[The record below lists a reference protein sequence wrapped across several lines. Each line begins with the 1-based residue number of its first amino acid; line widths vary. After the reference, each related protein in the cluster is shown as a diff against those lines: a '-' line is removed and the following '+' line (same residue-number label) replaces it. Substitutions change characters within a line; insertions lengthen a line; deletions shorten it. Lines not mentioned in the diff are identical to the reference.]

1 MKKIVPHGPQETSM
15 KPEKTKKEAAHLE
28 PRPLTAQK
36 RWWHSKLAKNTGLA
50 FLTAAIM
57 GLIVWYFAFR
67 PYVSTD
73 DARVAEDLVRIAP
86 NGVGGTVLKINAAEG
101 DRVKRGQVLV
111 ELDHTPYQSQL
122 LKAQARATLAQTD
135 LVRADR
141 LFKQGGLSGRDYQA
155 AQANAQEAQAD
166 LQLAQNALD
175 NTYLKS
181 PVDGIVVE
189 KIAVD
194 GNLLESG
201 QVALVV
207 ADVDHAWVAAN
218 IQETSV
224 GDVKVGQPV
233 RIHVDEGGN
242 LTGQV
247 LEITAATAAQ
257 FALLPSENA
266 SGNFIK
272 LVQRIPI
279 KISLDPHPD
288 RVLKAGQSV
297 EIKIK
302 VN

>member
-1 MKKIVPHGPQETSM
+1 MKKIVPRGPKETRM
-15 KPEKTKKEAAHLE
+15 KPAKAKKEVGHSE
-28 PRPLTAQK
+28 PRLLTPQK
-36 RWWHSKLAKNTGLA
+36 RWWHSKLAKNTGWA
-50 FLTAAIM
+50 FLTAAIL
-57 GLIVWYFAFR
+57 GWIFWFFAFR

-101 DRVKRGQVLV
+101 DRVKQGQVLA
-111 ELDHTPYQSQL
+111 ELDHTTYQSQL
-122 LKAQARATLAQTD
+122 QKTQARATLAQTD

-175 NTYLKS
+175 HTYLRS

-194 GNLLESG
+194 GNLLEPG

-224 GDVKVGQPV
+224 GEVKAGQPV
-233 RIHVDEGGN
+233 RIHVDEGGS

-247 LEITAATAAQ
+247 LEITAATASQ
-257 FALLPSENA
+257 FALLPAENA